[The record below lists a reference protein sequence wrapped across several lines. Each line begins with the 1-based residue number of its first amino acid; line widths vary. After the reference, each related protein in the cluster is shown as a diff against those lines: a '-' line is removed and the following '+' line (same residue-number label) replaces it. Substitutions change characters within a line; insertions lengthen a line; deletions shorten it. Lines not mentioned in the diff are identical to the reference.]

1 MFTYILRRLLAAVA
15 VMWGAATAVF
25 FALRLLPGDPVEAML
40 AEAGGT
46 PEAMARVRAE
56 LGIDLPVPV
65 QYLHFLSRVLQGD
78 LGRSLFS
85 GRPVVQ
91 TLLEQLPSTLE
102 LATAAMAIALL
113 LGGTLGVLA
122 AVWRGSWLDRGTMV
136 LAVGGVSMPV
146 FWSGLLAI
154 WLFSVQ
160 LGWLPAAGQGG
171 LRHLILPAAV
181 LGLGGSGSLAR
192 LVRASLVEVLSRD
205 YIRVARAKGL
215 RGETVLFRHALRNAL
230 IPAITL
236 IGLQFGFLLG
246 GTVVTETVFS
256 RQGLGRL
263 LVEAII
269 WKDFPLVQGAILL
282 TAGVYAVL
290 NLVVDLSYLLLDP
303 RLRGWGD

>member
-1 MFTYILRRLLAAVA
+1 MFAYILRRLLAAVA

-56 LGIDLPVPV
+56 LGLGLPLPL
-65 QYLHFLSRVLQGD
+65 QYLHFLSRALQGD
-78 LGRSLFS
+78 LGRSIFS

-113 LGGTLGVLA
+113 LGGALGVMA
-122 AVWRGSWLDRGTMV
+122 AAWRGSWLDRGTML
-136 LAVGGVSMPV
+136 LAVGGVSLPV

-171 LRHLILPAAV
+171 LRHLVLPAAV

-192 LVRASLVEVLSRD
+192 LVRASLVEVLGQD
-205 YIRVARAKGL
+205 YIQAARAKGL
-215 RGETVLFRHALRNAL
+215 RDGTILFRHALRNAL

-236 IGLQFGFLLG
+236 LGLQFGFLLG

-263 LVEAII
+263 LVDAII

-282 TAGVYAVL
+282 TAGVYAML
-290 NLVVDLSYLLLDP
+290 NLVVDLGYLLLDP
-303 RLRGWGD
+303 RLRRGGD